1 MKEQLKHKLE
11 NHFQPIFIE
20 VEDQSH
26 MHSGHASA
34 PDGGNSH
41 FECTVVSKEFIGVPL
56 LKRHR
61 LIYDALT
68 KEMKQIHALA
78 LKAYTP
84 QEWRKHNE

>member
-11 NHFQPIFIE
+11 NHFNPLFIE

-26 MHSGHASA
+26 IHAGHASA
-34 PDGGNSH
+34 PEGGNSH
-41 FECTVVSKEFIGVPL
+41 FHCTLVSKSFIGIPL

-61 LIYDALT
+61 LIYDILSE
-68 KEMKQIHALA
+68 EMTIIHALA
-78 LKAYTP
+78 IKAYTP